1 MMSPGTLRIHHGA
14 TEGTEQARRV
24 PLHLAPPCLL
34 RALRASVVNLPSAHA
49 AGHRKGG
56 PA

>member
-49 AGHRKGG
+49 AAHPKGG